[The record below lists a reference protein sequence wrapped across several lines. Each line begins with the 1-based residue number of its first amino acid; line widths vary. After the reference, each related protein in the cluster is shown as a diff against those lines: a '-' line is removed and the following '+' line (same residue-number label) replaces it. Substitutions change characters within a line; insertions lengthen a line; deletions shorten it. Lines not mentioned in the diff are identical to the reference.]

1 MNNLAMTAAVEY
13 NYLRPDD
20 NLKIAIRRKAALNIR
35 VDLSRSQTS
44 HQKLAAWD
52 GGIAP

>member
-1 MNNLAMTAAVEY
+1 MNDLAMTVAVQH
-13 NYLRPDD
+13 NFLRPDG

-44 HQKLAAWD
+44 HQKLAALER
-52 GGIAP
+52 GIAP